1 MHFSAV
7 QAFMRSRQ
15 IDAWLIHDFR
25 GSNAILARILPHP
38 ANKPRHTTRRVALFI
53 PADGEPTLVVNPLD
67 AGQFLP
73 PHIDPGLRLQRR
85 TYISWRELHAQLAA
99 LLAGRSRIAM
109 EYAPDCTLPVVS
121 TVDAGTVE
129 LVRSL
134 GRGGSST
141 LEVVS
146 SADLIQSSIARWSGR
161 AVEQHHRDSAL
172 VEGIK
177 NAAFEQVRSALAD
190 GRTLTERDLQAFIQA
205 RFADNGLEFPDGP
218 IVAVNAHA
226 GDPHFEPSPTDPA
239 PIRRGDW
246 VLIDL
251 WARRARSI
259 NADRTF
265 QRDEELVYSDITW
278 TGFCGRAEECPQRCL
293 DVFNAV
299 RDARDAAVK
308 LAQESWRIQRPV
320 QGWQLDD
327 AARNV
332 LAARGLE
339 HAVKHRTGHSLSP
352 GPMVHGLGM
361 NLDNLETRDTRQML
375 PGIGFTV
382 EPGAYLPD
390 EVVAGPLG
398 EIRGFGVRNEIN
410 VYVDPQRGPILTSQ
424 SQNEPI
430 WLG

>member
-1 MHFSAV
+1 
-7 QAFMRSRQ
+7 MRSRQ
-15 IDAWLIHDFR
+15 IEGWLIHDFR
-25 GSNAILARILPHP
+25 GSNAILARMLPHP
-38 ANKPRHTTRRVALFI
+38 ENKRRHTTRRVALFI
-53 PADGEPTLVVNPLD
+53 PAQGPATLIVNPLD

-73 PHIDPGLRLQRR
+73 PHIAADLPLERR
-85 TYISWRELHAQLAA
+85 GYIAWRELHAHLAG
-99 LLAGRSRIAM
+99 LLAGMSRVAM

-134 GRGGSST
+134 GRGGAAS

-146 SADLIQSSIARWSGR
+146 SADLIQASIARWSAR
-161 AVEQHHRDSAL
+161 AVEQHARDSAR
-172 VEGIK
+172 VDAIK
-177 NAAFEQVRSALAD
+177 NAAFERIRTALAS
-190 GRTLTERDLQAFIQA
+190 GGTVTEHDIQSLIQD
-205 RFADNGLEFPDGP
+205 RFADSGLEFPDGP

-251 WARRARSI
+251 WARKARSVGS
-259 NADRTF
+259 DRTF
-265 QRDEELVYSDITW
+265 ERDEELVYSDITW

-308 LAQESWRIQRPV
+308 LAQDCWQIQRPV

-332 LAARGLE
+332 LVARGLE
-339 HAVKHRTGHSLSP
+339 NAVKHRTGHSLSP

-410 VYVDPQRGPILTSQ
+410 IYVDPQRGPILTSQ
-424 SQNEPI
+424 AQNEPI